1 MYFFIIED
9 TEAEALAARE
19 LVTVEYENVRK
30 PILSLDEGIA
40 AQSFFPKPGGDA
52 KKGDAQGLIYLRLRL
67 GILAFLEFQQVAPK
81 QTASLKCILRF
92 VIEIGTSSIIRYS
105 DQIGRASCRERV

>member
-1 MYFFIIED
+1 MNHQSYQVQLLELLGIDIFIVFFTIED
-9 TEAEALAARE
+9 TEAQALAARE

-52 KKGDAQGLIYLRLRL
+52 KKGDAQGLIS
-67 GILAFLEFQQVAPK
+67 F
-81 QTASLKCILRF
+81 
-92 VIEIGTSSIIRYS
+92 TSR
-105 DQIGRASCRERV
+105 